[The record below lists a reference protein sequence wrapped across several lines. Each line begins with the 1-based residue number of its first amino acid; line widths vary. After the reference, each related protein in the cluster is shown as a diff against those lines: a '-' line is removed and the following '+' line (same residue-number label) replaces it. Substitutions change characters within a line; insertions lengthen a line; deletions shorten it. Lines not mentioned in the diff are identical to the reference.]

1 MTRSASQAEVIRERV
16 DELQRATAGSEAG
29 QGSPENASSTIT
41 DADDGLFRSKNMQ
54 SPIGTRVEPAAETS
68 RRDGNS
74 FGPSAVRGKL
84 DLSDSPTNAA
94 LGIRSGSKKIMDLS
108 RRKADVL
115 PRGNA
120 ALPPERHHIQVS
132 SDLSDLS
139 EEEEQS
145 PSLRSRGNLRD
156 DQGGQ
161 KRTFSNSEPVR
172 TFSLLD
178 PHPARRSERS
188 RYTTKSKETFSK
200 HVNDRAGSEAEGV
213 EAVRDDKAGSLEVV
227 SLSTA
232 QVPAQFTVLLMHV
245 TSDLIIPS
253 KKTKA
258 VRRDKKPSATDDVDY
273 DVLPG
278 DDAVEPPDKKK
289 VQSKP
294 KQKLQNKESDAKS
307 KKPKVVDGEDDAR
320 QKRASKR
327 KSEVE
332 QDVSK
337 KRKLSPSAED
347 NNENESPGP
356 SRPSRKAGGAAMKK
370 TRAMLRSSSSDQS
383 QECTPARS
391 QKKSEHDRELGD
403 LEAPKDY
410 LVAAA
415 SSTPQKG
422 QNPEARKSKR
432 PVDPWNRP
440 SQHSEPGLVSLRRSD
455 QHAARRSGSGSPT
468 HEDLAGEK
476 TIDIRSTLDDDIP
489 ISKAAGGNTDL
500 PMAESPFGR
509 TEETQGRLIN
519 NAGLD
524 LEAFEHIA
532 LGPSER
538 KFDNAA
544 CGEAMGLLEPAEPL
558 DPMDDGMPPADQ
570 QVEFGQTSADAIE
583 SQREEDFLREF
594 IDFDGL
600 DDNIQNNDH
609 AGDTAIDAGSELE
622 ELQTEQKEKICSGPS
637 EKRPVAATKKL
648 LKCPTRPATGMRNN
662 LPELRFEDLMAAAE
676 GTRAESPDRMETQKE
691 IGNAAGAGA
700 SPGEAQSGTTRNE
713 IDPVDNE
720 GSARGNLLEGHGPK
734 DDSHAA
740 RRLDF
745 SAIDLCAGSSTLVEP
760 KSASAPVPKL
770 HVARRSVPLLSK
782 AKLSEIRGRQT
793 QNPHSSQERS
803 WAADIET
810 ENSLRRSDT
819 PCSGDKRTQNILPD
833 RISSFATHLP
843 ARESHRKKQAAK
855 VRSGAGADHTNDP
868 ALMVALLAARKYRQ
882 EAHLLRQDRQ
892 QAAEAEEQ
900 VVSET
905 SSRIES
911 LAIELAK
918 AICKAELRPADGRQ
932 LQARHD
938 LRALMQEL
946 YAELG
951 ALEDQDIEAVGTIET
966 LRDCF
971 TSTRERLQ
979 RNTGQIR
986 EQTGRSAMEVRDVIK
1001 KLRTR
1006 PTS

>member
-1 MTRSASQAEVIRERV
+1 
-16 DELQRATAGSEAG
+16 
-29 QGSPENASSTIT
+29 
-41 DADDGLFRSKNMQ
+41 
-54 SPIGTRVEPAAETS
+54 
-68 RRDGNS
+68 
-74 FGPSAVRGKL
+74 
-84 DLSDSPTNAA
+84 
-94 LGIRSGSKKIMDLS
+94 
-108 RRKADVL
+108 
-115 PRGNA
+115 
-120 ALPPERHHIQVS
+120 
-132 SDLSDLS
+132 
-139 EEEEQS
+139 
-145 PSLRSRGNLRD
+145 
-156 DQGGQ
+156 
-161 KRTFSNSEPVR
+161 
-172 TFSLLD
+172 
-178 PHPARRSERS
+178 
-188 RYTTKSKETFSK
+188 
-200 HVNDRAGSEAEGV
+200 
-213 EAVRDDKAGSLEVV
+213 
-227 SLSTA
+227 
-232 QVPAQFTVLLMHV
+232 
-245 TSDLIIPS
+245 
-253 KKTKA
+253 
-258 VRRDKKPSATDDVDY
+258 
-273 DVLPG
+273 
-278 DDAVEPPDKKK
+278 
-289 VQSKP
+289 
-294 KQKLQNKESDAKS
+294 
-307 KKPKVVDGEDDAR
+307 
-320 QKRASKR
+320 
-327 KSEVE
+327 
-332 QDVSK
+332 
-337 KRKLSPSAED
+337 
-347 NNENESPGP
+347 
-356 SRPSRKAGGAAMKK
+356 
-370 TRAMLRSSSSDQS
+370 MLRSSSSDQS
-383 QECTPARS
+383 QERNPARS

-440 SQHSEPGLVSLRRSD
+440 SQQSEPGLASLRRSD
-455 QHAARRSGSGSPT
+455 QHSARRSGSGSPT

-476 TIDIRSTLDDDIP
+476 TIDRRSTLDDDIA

-538 KFDNAA
+538 KFDNAP
-544 CGEAMGLLEPAEPL
+544 CGEDLEFHEPADPL
-558 DPMDDGMPPADQ
+558 DPMDDGMPLADQ
-570 QVEFGQTSADAIE
+570 QVGFGRTSADTIE

-594 IDFDGL
+594 IDFNGL
-600 DDNIQNNDH
+600 DGNIHKDNH
-609 AGDTAIDAGSELE
+609 AGDTAIDAGSEPE
-622 ELQTEQKEKICSGPS
+622 ELQTEKKEKTCSGPS
-637 EKRPVAATKKL
+637 EKRAAAATEKQ
-648 LKCPTRPATGMRNN
+648 LKRPTRQAIGVRNN

-676 GTRAESPDRMETQKE
+676 GTRAESPDRTETQKE

-700 SPGEAQSGTTRNE
+700 SPAEARSGLTRKE
-713 IDPVDNE
+713 TDPVDNK

-740 RRLDF
+740 RALDF

-770 HVARRSVPLLSK
+770 HVARYSVPLLSK
-782 AKLSEIRGRQT
+782 AKISDIRGRRP
-793 QNPHSSQERS
+793 QNSPSSQERS
-803 WAADIET
+803 RAAGIEI
-810 ENSLRRSDT
+810 ENSLRRSESGT
-819 PCSGDKRTQNILPD
+819 PYSRGKGSQNILPD
-833 RISSFATHLP
+833 RISSFAKHLP
-843 ARESHRKKQAAK
+843 ARESDRKKQAAK
-855 VRSGAGADHTNDP
+855 VRSGAGADHTSDP
-868 ALMVALLAARKYRQ
+868 ALMVALLAARKCRQ
-882 EAHLLRQDRQ
+882 EAHVLRQDRQ

-911 LAIELAK
+911 LAVELAK

-951 ALEDQDIEAVGTIET
+951 ALKDQDIEVVGTIET